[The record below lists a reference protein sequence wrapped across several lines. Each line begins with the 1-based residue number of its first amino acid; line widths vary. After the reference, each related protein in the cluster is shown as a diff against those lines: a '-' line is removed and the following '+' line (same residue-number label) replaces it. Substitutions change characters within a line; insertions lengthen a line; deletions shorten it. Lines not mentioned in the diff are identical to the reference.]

1 MEIFHLPE
9 KSWSQAT
16 HRDLSA
22 NITNPGAWATA
33 REIDLGGEEAS
44 IKSFHFSLSSENAK
58 RCESLPR
65 IQPQSPPDFL
75 LWAGSELTALVEEN
89 FSLISHAWRRWKEN
103 KHAEDEAGE
112 QISNAPGEPNRARSE
127 GANSSPPQAAAG
139 DTFILQAEI
148 QGPSGPL
155 GMSMRFSSRENDC
168 NDHDWLE
175 SWQMVARALLT
186 WVIKAVRI
194 CMVDL
199 KDLEAADARMWGG
212 LGWSTSL
219 L

>member
-1 MEIFHLPE
+1 MSPE
-9 KSWSQAT
+9 NSSGLNPHPASQ
-16 HRDLSA
+16 
-22 NITNPGAWATA
+22 N
-33 REIDLGGEEAS
+33 E
-44 IKSFHFSLSSENAK
+44 
-58 RCESLPR
+58 
-65 IQPQSPPDFL
+65 SPPEFL

-89 FSLISHAWRRWKEN
+89 FSLISHAWRWWKEN
-103 KHAEDEAGE
+103 KHGEDEAGE
-112 QISNAPGEPNRARSE
+112 QISNALEELSGAQSE
-127 GANSSPPQAAAG
+127 GANSSPPRAAAG

-155 GMSMRFSSRENDC
+155 VMSMRFSSRENDC

-199 KDLEAADARMWGG
+199 KDLEAAGAHM
-212 LGWSTSL
+212 
-219 L
+219 

>member
-1 MEIFHLPE
+1 
-9 KSWSQAT
+9 
-16 HRDLSA
+16 
-22 NITNPGAWATA
+22 
-33 REIDLGGEEAS
+33 
-44 IKSFHFSLSSENAK
+44 
-58 RCESLPR
+58 
-65 IQPQSPPDFL
+65 
-75 LWAGSELTALVEEN
+75 
-89 FSLISHAWRRWKEN
+89 
-103 KHAEDEAGE
+103 
-112 QISNAPGEPNRARSE
+112 
-127 GANSSPPQAAAG
+127 
-139 DTFILQAEI
+139 
-148 QGPSGPL
+148 
-155 GMSMRFSSRENDC
+155 MRFSSRENDC

>member
-1 MEIFHLPE
+1 MR
-9 KSWSQAT
+9 S
-16 HRDLSA
+16 
-22 NITNPGAWATA
+22 TA
-33 REIDLGGEEAS
+33 REIDLGGRR
-44 IKSFHFSLSSENAK
+44 ILHDTSFHFRLSPENAG
-58 RCESLPR
+58 RLSPFPASQTE
-65 IQPQSPPDFL
+65 SPPDLL

-89 FSLISHAWRRWKEN
+89 FSLISHAWRWWKE
-103 KHAEDEAGE
+103 KKQGEDEAGE
-112 QISNAPGEPNRARSE
+112 QISNAPGETHRARS
-127 GANSSPPQAAAG
+127 GLANSSPPQAAAG

-199 KDLEAADARMWGG
+199 KDLEAADARVWGG

-219 L
+219 F